1 MLREAISPA
10 EDYAMELNA
19 TSGVN
24 GLGRAAHLV
33 RPVNA
38 MDWVDQIGPV
48 H

>member
-24 GLGRAAHLV
+24 
-33 RPVNA
+33 
-38 MDWVDQIGPV
+38 WIGPGSPLGSAC
-48 H
+48 